1 MAEQGQNPWSFT
13 SADVLTATI
22 AASPTGLISS
32 AGGIVNLTTTGAHGL
47 STTVQ
52 QWVTIINPT
61 LAAYKGFYKVLSVP
75 STTTAILYSENFRY
89 NQTILAASGGGTM
102 ILNQWNQNIRAE
114 DMSWLNG
121 TATNE
126 IIVLT
131 KDGNVIWD
139 AIAPTTGTYSRSKP
153 FWIAGLSIQALPSGT
168 LTITIN

>member
-22 AASPTGLISS
+22 AASPTGLVSS
-32 AGGIVNLTTTGAHGL
+32 AGGIVTATTTAAHGL

-61 LAAYKGFYKVLSVP
+61 LATYKGFYKVLSVP

-89 NQTILAASGGGTM
+89 NQTILAASGGGTL

-121 TATNE
+121 TSGGE
-126 IIVLT
+126 VIVLT

-153 FWIAGLSIQALPSGT
+153 FWIAGLSIQALPSGV
-168 LTITIN
+168 LTITVN

>member
-22 AASPTGLISS
+22 AASPTGLVGA

-61 LAAYKGFYKVLSVP
+61 LAGYKGFYKVLAVP
-75 STTTAILYSENFRY
+75 SGTTATLYSENFRY

-121 TATNE
+121 TAADE
-126 IIVLT
+126 VIVLT
-131 KDGNVIWD
+131 KDGNIVWD
-139 AIAPTTGTYSRSKP
+139 AIAPTTGNYSRSKP
-153 FWIAGLSIQALPSGT
+153 FWIAGMSIQKLPSGT
-168 LTITIN
+168 LTVTVN

>member
-1 MAEQGQNPWSFT
+1 MSEQQQNPWSFT

-22 AASPTGLISS
+22 AASPTGLVGA

-61 LAAYKGFYKVLSVP
+61 LAGYKGFYKVLNVP
-75 STTTAILYSENFRY
+75 STTTATLYSDNFRY

-102 ILNQWNQNIRAE
+102 ILNQWTQNIRAE
-114 DMSWLNG
+114 DMSWLN
-121 TATNE
+121 ATSAGE
-126 IIVLT
+126 AIVLT

-168 LTITIN
+168 LTITVN